1 MSINNEILIPNIL
14 SLTLSKLNI
23 HSATKN
29 EFLIMPYSTFREKL
43 NSNSHYK
50 NKFFAVLLF
59 KDASGYL
66 MIDDQEYE
74 LKSQKFFFI
83 NYNQVYH
90 FKDHESNEGDVILFT
105 KSFYNHVY
113 TGNKMIK
120 SDTAL
125 HNVSPFISLKSENFK
140 DLNQTFKELSNEYK
154 SHQLSRKEILC
165 LLLKVFMLKYIR
177 NSAKK
182 DLLNRSVD
190 HKKKL
195 VDDFNDLVNLHY
207 KELKTTSKYA
217 EKLNLTANYLNALVK
232 ETIDIT
238 AGQVIKNRVIL
249 EAERLLL
256 HTTLSIT
263 EISYELGFN
272 DNSHFGKYFKSVKGN
287 SPNSFRLL
295 GTENQ

>member
-1 MSINNEILIPNIL
+1 
-14 SLTLSKLNI
+14 
-23 HSATKN
+23 
-29 EFLIMPYSTFREKL
+29 MPYSTFREKL
-43 NSNSHYK
+43 NSDSHYK

-59 KDASGYL
+59 KDAGGYL
-66 MIDDQEYE
+66 IVDDQEYE
-74 LKSQKFFFI
+74 LKSQTFFFI
-83 NYNQVYH
+83 NYNQVYY
-90 FKDHESNEGDVILFT
+90 FKDYEAEGDVILFT

-125 HNVSPFISLKSENFK
+125 HNVSPFISLKSESLK
-140 DLNQTFKELSNEYK
+140 DINQTFKELSAEYK
-154 SHQLSRKEILC
+154 SNQISRKEILC

-195 VDDFNDLVNLHY
+195 VDDFNELVNLHY

-256 HTTLSIT
+256 HTTLSII

-272 DNSHFGKYFKSVKGN
+272 DNSHFGKYFKSAKEI
-287 SPNSFRLL
+287 SPNDFRIKQLK
-295 GTENQ
+295 G

>member
-1 MSINNEILIPNIL
+1 
-14 SLTLSKLNI
+14 
-23 HSATKN
+23 
-29 EFLIMPYSTFREKL
+29 MPYSKFREKL
-43 NSNSHYK
+43 NSDSHYK

-59 KDASGYL
+59 KDAGGYL
-66 MIDDQEYE
+66 IIDDQEYE

-90 FKDHESNEGDVILFT
+90 FKDHEETDGDVILFT

-125 HNVSPFISLKSENFK
+125 HNVSPFILLNSEKFK
-140 DLNQTFKELSNEYK
+140 DLNQTFKELSSEYK
-154 SHQLSRKEILC
+154 LNLLSRKEILC

-182 DLLNRSVD
+182 DLLNRSLD

-232 ETIDIT
+232 ETMDIT

-249 EAERLLL
+249 EADRLLL
-256 HTTLSIT
+256 HTTLSIIQ
-263 EISYELGFN
+263 ISYELGFN
-272 DNSHFGKYFKSVKGN
+272 DNSHFGKYFRSAKGM
-287 SPNSFRLL
+287 SPNHFRNAQLN
-295 GTENQ
+295 G